1 MSKQFI
7 AHIYKKGVFK
17 ILPFLIVVFF
27 FSLFLVKT
35 AQAAVVS
42 NVAIADSDTAGYGVD
57 GRDFTV
63 TWNVE
68 ASAPAGYQFT
78 QVYIVSS
85 SINLTTSTLG
95 SACGGFCTPLGVYNQ
110 YSIAT
115 HTLPQ
120 SAKADSAN
128 ASFATSTQYVAWIY
142 VNAST
147 PTLVSSTVLFSPTF
161 DVIADVNKPQIMHI
175 GVHTAKAST
184 LAVVN
189 AFVVDD
195 QTNAAQFE
203 TPTGVEYFRLKY
215 GSNVSVSESSV
226 DATAVS
232 GASGLFSFSIPTSS
246 IPAAGNTLQYYLMA
260 NDASGNLRVFCANPN
275 ALTAAD
281 CKTSPLIIN
290 TVTISGAG
298 RTVSGTVFSM
308 GSGLGSAK
316 VFPAGFALAPVTT
329 NASGTYAI
337 SGLPNNDGIDFT
349 AYKTGFIN
357 ASRMETIGSSDKTGV
372 DLNLASGL
380 LSYVSQTGGSAGGGA
395 PHVVFS
401 GPPDGMQ
408 NVPNNVS
415 LRVGFDQPMDATTVN
430 DSDATDMG
438 SRIYLT
444 TDSGS
449 TKVAG
454 SVLYCTNSS
463 ALGCSSLMSIDN
475 NVILFTPASNLN
487 TSTFYTL
494 VIGSDVKSQGGQSIQ
509 GNLPG
514 GGHKISFTTIGNTFS
529 GQFSASQWQTNF
541 NQGGQFL
548 PPFIK
553 SMMPAPGMAGAPN
566 TKILLEFNAAMD
578 ASTVNSSNITLWLG
592 ATQITSG
599 VTVSLDS
606 NEKVFVTIDHS
617 NLASGEYQVK
627 VGGAVTS
634 ASGVPMRPNSSDIAF
649 SSKFNVV
656 GSVDAT
662 AATIYPVLA
671 NNSTGVATDKVFEF
685 GFNEPL
691 SVGSV
696 NSSNISLKRGSTSDS
711 LTVKYNPGKNSVYI
725 VPSSVLSPNTIYTIT
740 FSPSVSD
747 LAGNGLATTSYTYT
761 TGAVDSNSP
770 GIKDARC
777 DDYACR
783 VMFSKQVIYDSQVGS
798 KWSSSVINPSNIVL
812 EKTAPSSGVISL
824 TGKSIGYD
832 PVNFTLSLSGLSGL
846 TAGDSFRVT
855 VSSTVK
861 DISENLIS
869 TSSNQNIFNGKV
881 EDSKTTFGQFGDVN
895 MFAPPT
901 TGLTGGATIG
911 TAEFKPQGFGSFTAD
926 QFALGQADMAFPF
939 NPMAGVDSNV
949 FQVRFTPGVAVQTG
963 DIVNITFPDGFNV
976 ANAALDAQSP
986 FYSDFNQFMTGMVS
1000 STAITVANGLNQVS
1014 VTLGVSGSPS
1024 ASDPLTID
1032 LKKIINSS
1040 VPKSPQTGGY
1050 TVGIKIYR
1058 SSASIANKTT
1068 MPFFIMTAGSNT
1080 LVVDVVAGS
1089 STSSPTNGANGTV
1102 YIHGGGPGGPMEK
1115 KLTMTNGDISAVDGT
1130 AGTAVTYSSLPDGCY
1145 FVGTDPFV
1153 TLGSNDYFGQMAPEP
1168 VCLSSGET
1176 KTKWMLLTSASG
1188 GSTATLTVKM
1198 VDSNGDPYNFG
1209 GKDIDIFAGGPNKFV
1224 VKNLTSVAAA
1234 ATNGYNLKL
1243 NANGHWFVGM
1253 GPGMAKGASTAK
1265 PTSLGVMPPP
1275 PVDILV
1281 QNIDSSPTL
1290 SLGTGNPPP
1299 GVSYSNGV
1307 ITFTFATADKTVT
1320 GTVKD
1325 GSGNALA
1332 NVEVFMHRQGFGA
1345 PVFTQT
1351 NASGVF
1357 SLSVSNF
1364 GNYEI
1369 GAMSDGMPPVM
1380 KNIELRSDDKIYV
1393 DGKDVTGNFILNL
1406 KKASYTISGK
1416 VLNGSNNGIAYAPV
1430 MAVDANGNAVFGQ
1443 SSSDGSYTLFVD
1455 NGTWTVRAELPQSKT
1470 DSCGSFSKVVTVSG
1484 SSQASQ
1490 NLTSSASS
1498 CYTLSGTVSVGGT
1511 ALANI
1516 PVFIEQWSSATG
1528 KPTIGGERK
1537 NVSTDSNGAYSVKVA
1552 GDTTYRVAAWHS
1564 DYGELSATSTVTG
1577 NTTQN
1582 LTVATT

>member
-1 MSKQFI
+1 
-7 AHIYKKGVFK
+7 
-17 ILPFLIVVFF
+17 
-27 FSLFLVKT
+27 
-35 AQAAVVS
+35 
-42 NVAIADSDTAGYGVD
+42 
-57 GRDFTV
+57 
-63 TWNVE
+63 VE

-725 VPSSVLSPNTIYTIT
+725 VPSSVLSPNTI
-740 FSPSVSD
+740 
-747 LAGNGLATTSYTYT
+747 
-761 TGAVDSNSP
+761 
-770 GIKDARC
+770 
-777 DDYACR
+777 
-783 VMFSKQVIYDSQVGS
+783 
-798 KWSSSVINPSNIVL
+798 
-812 EKTAPSSGVISL
+812 
-824 TGKSIGYD
+824 
-832 PVNFTLSLSGLSGL
+832 
-846 TAGDSFRVT
+846 
-855 VSSTVK
+855 
-861 DISENLIS
+861 
-869 TSSNQNIFNGKV
+869 
-881 EDSKTTFGQFGDVN
+881 
-895 MFAPPT
+895 
-901 TGLTGGATIG
+901 
-911 TAEFKPQGFGSFTAD
+911 
-926 QFALGQADMAFPF
+926 
-939 NPMAGVDSNV
+939 
-949 FQVRFTPGVAVQTG
+949 
-963 DIVNITFPDGFNV
+963 
-976 ANAALDAQSP
+976 
-986 FYSDFNQFMTGMVS
+986 
-1000 STAITVANGLNQVS
+1000 
-1014 VTLGVSGSPS
+1014 
-1024 ASDPLTID
+1024 
-1032 LKKIINSS
+1032 
-1040 VPKSPQTGGY
+1040 
-1050 TVGIKIYR
+1050 
-1058 SSASIANKTT
+1058 
-1068 MPFFIMTAGSNT
+1068 
-1080 LVVDVVAGS
+1080 
-1089 STSSPTNGANGTV
+1089 
-1102 YIHGGGPGGPMEK
+1102 
-1115 KLTMTNGDISAVDGT
+1115 
-1130 AGTAVTYSSLPDGCY
+1130 
-1145 FVGTDPFV
+1145 
-1153 TLGSNDYFGQMAPEP
+1153 
-1168 VCLSSGET
+1168 
-1176 KTKWMLLTSASG
+1176 
-1188 GSTATLTVKM
+1188 
-1198 VDSNGDPYNFG
+1198 
-1209 GKDIDIFAGGPNKFV
+1209 
-1224 VKNLTSVAAA
+1224 
-1234 ATNGYNLKL
+1234 
-1243 NANGHWFVGM
+1243 
-1253 GPGMAKGASTAK
+1253 
-1265 PTSLGVMPPP
+1265 
-1275 PVDILV
+1275 
-1281 QNIDSSPTL
+1281 
-1290 SLGTGNPPP
+1290 
-1299 GVSYSNGV
+1299 
-1307 ITFTFATADKTVT
+1307 
-1320 GTVKD
+1320 
-1325 GSGNALA
+1325 
-1332 NVEVFMHRQGFGA
+1332 
-1345 PVFTQT
+1345 
-1351 NASGVF
+1351 
-1357 SLSVSNF
+1357 
-1364 GNYEI
+1364 
-1369 GAMSDGMPPVM
+1369 
-1380 KNIELRSDDKIYV
+1380 
-1393 DGKDVTGNFILNL
+1393 
-1406 KKASYTISGK
+1406 
-1416 VLNGSNNGIAYAPV
+1416 
-1430 MAVDANGNAVFGQ
+1430 
-1443 SSSDGSYTLFVD
+1443 
-1455 NGTWTVRAELPQSKT
+1455 
-1470 DSCGSFSKVVTVSG
+1470 
-1484 SSQASQ
+1484 
-1490 NLTSSASS
+1490 
-1498 CYTLSGTVSVGGT
+1498 
-1511 ALANI
+1511 
-1516 PVFIEQWSSATG
+1516 
-1528 KPTIGGERK
+1528 
-1537 NVSTDSNGAYSVKVA
+1537 
-1552 GDTTYRVAAWHS
+1552 
-1564 DYGELSATSTVTG
+1564 
-1577 NTTQN
+1577 
-1582 LTVATT
+1582 